1 MIQHTVQQAYLT
13 NIKLFVMNWHV
24 IDMNVP
30 VNMVKWSDFHSLP
43 VLYKLIV
50 KLTDI
55 YIYEITF
62 ITKQITN
69 GYP

>member
-1 MIQHTVQQAYLT
+1 MIQHTVQQAYLA

-30 VNMVKWSDFHSLP
+30 VNMVKWSDFHFLP

-50 KLTDI
+50 KLIDV
-55 YIYEITF
+55 YSEIMF
-62 ITKQITN
+62 ITKQITY

>member
-1 MIQHTVQQAYLT
+1 MIQHTVQQAYLA

-24 IDMNVP
+24 IDMNEP
-30 VNMVKWSDFHSLP
+30 VNMVKWSDFHFLS

-50 KLTDI
+50 KLTDV
-55 YIYEITF
+55 YSEIMF
-62 ITKQITN
+62 ITKQITY